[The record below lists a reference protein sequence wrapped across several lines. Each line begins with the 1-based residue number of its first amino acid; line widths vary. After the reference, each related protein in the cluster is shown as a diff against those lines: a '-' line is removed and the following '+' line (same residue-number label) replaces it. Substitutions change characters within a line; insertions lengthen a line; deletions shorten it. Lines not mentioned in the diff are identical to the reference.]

1 MYIDYGFY
9 ILRFPA
15 LIGLSP
21 VTISWILWI
30 SMSHPLGVAPF
41 NQNEESGVVVFV
53 FVQERGCLIIGS
65 RG

>member
-1 MYIDYGFY
+1 MN
-9 ILRFPA
+9 
-15 LIGLSP
+15 
-21 VTISWILWI
+21 
-30 SMSHPLGVAPF
+30 HPLGVAPF